1 MTNNI
6 NEEVSMKKR
15 KPITLID
22 LLNAALTQG
31 ATTQQVFDDICTL
44 NKLKKIVMDKRANKG
59 EQK

>member
-1 MTNNI
+1 
-6 NEEVSMKKR
+6 MKKR
-15 KPITLID
+15 KTITLID

-44 NKLKKIVMDKRANKG
+44 NRLKKIVMDKRANKG